1 MTEPVVTTMGDPSGA
16 RDVLRA
22 AAMRS
27 ATARDADT
35 GMVWVLSYDEVS
47 RVAHDP
53 RTVGVGLGFFDLMG
67 IDDGALRRWYSS
79 LMFTN
84 EGDTH
89 GRLRRLVSRA
99 FTPRST
105 ERLRSAA
112 SEMVGDAFR
121 RVQVD
126 GGGDLIDA
134 FGRVPMRVMCRLL
147 GVPDADVAVFGDWAD
162 QLSPTFGFMDAEQID
177 VASGAIEQLLGYV
190 GALVGARRE
199 DPADDLITALLAA
212 EDEGDRLTHA
222 ELVAMVA
229 NLLVGGHDT
238 TASQIACSFL
248 TLLRHPDSLDEI
260 RRRPAITS
268 VAVMETMR
276 YEPSIGAIPRTVAE
290 PFPVGAEERPVG
302 TAMLLSVMTA
312 NRDPAV
318 WDEPDSFV
326 VDRFASPTAPKL
338 LSFGTGPH
346 YCLGANL
353 ARMTLEE
360 TVLGLA
366 AQHLTP
372 ARDLDEVEWRTVL
385 GRSPVSLAVVS

>member
-1 MTEPVVTTMGDPSGA
+1 
-16 RDVLRA
+16 
-22 AAMRS
+22 MRS

-67 IDDGALRRWYSS
+67 IDDGALRRWNSS

-229 NLLVGGHDT
+229 NLLVGGHDP